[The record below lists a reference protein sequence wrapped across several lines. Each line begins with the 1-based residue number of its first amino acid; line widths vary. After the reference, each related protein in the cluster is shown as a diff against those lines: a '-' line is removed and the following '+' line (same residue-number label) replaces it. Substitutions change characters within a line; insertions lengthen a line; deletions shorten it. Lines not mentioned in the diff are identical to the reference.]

1 MKNQNFRSF
10 VIVIG
15 LGAIVLS
22 NSNAT
27 AQNYPSTSEIDETAS
42 SIDKNNDLENEK
54 RGGARAF
61 SKPLVNSDVLADD
74 DDIRMKRPGGRLTTS
89 VDGDGH
95 RLFKRPGA
103 RFMAPSGGGGGM
115 FGGLAKRPGGRF
127 FYGDTNRAKR
137 PGGRY
142 SFGQSNSAGMLK
154 RLGGRYML
162 GNFGGGGSA
171 NRWKRA
177 GGRHVGGNVNSY
189 YGSRSYRTNWG
200 RR

>member
-1 MKNQNFRSF
+1 
-10 VIVIG
+10 VAIG

-22 NSNAT
+22 NSGAK
-27 AQNYPSTSEIDETAS
+27 AQNWPSPSEIDEAPS
-42 SIDKNNDLENEK
+42 VENVDKKSVDDDIILENEK

-61 SKPLVNSDVLADD
+61 SKPLQTNGDD
-74 DDIRMKRPGGRLTTS
+74 EDLRMKRPGGRTTS
-89 VDGDGH
+89 MDGGH

-103 RFMAPSGGGGGM
+103 RFMAPSGGGGM

-127 FYGDTNRAKR
+127 YFADTNRAKR

-142 SFGQSNSAGMLK
+142 SFGTNSGMLK
-154 RLGGRYML
+154 RLGGRYSL
-162 GNFGGGGSA
+162 GNLGGGGA

-177 GGRHVGGNVNSY
+177 GGRHVGGYNSF
-189 YGSRSYRTNWG
+189 YGLGQARSYRTNWG